1 MASKW
6 DKFMLAMSDSK
17 DVKAL
22 AQAKPDHF
30 TLKDYLT
37 ALAVMPLTVMAVD
50 FVAAYIAALKS

>member
-1 MASKW
+1 
-6 DKFMLAMSDSK
+6 MLAMSDSK